1 MEPETDQQRHA
12 GEDKRQRDTARHWR
26 GEEVKALLSVW
37 RERQAWEEDES
48 RAKYEAI
55 SSRLRELGV
64 CRDWLDCKAQSRS
77 MALPD
82 WRPTQAVYKH
92 SSADSRPP
100 TQRPYVADEEPT
112 AARREEPASLPALQ
126 EGNNNKINKATTF
139 LDEAFELQLFL
150 LSFFCWIF
158 AVF

>member
-1 MEPETDQQRHA
+1 MEPETDQQRQL
-12 GEDKRQRDTARHWR
+12 GEDKRQRNTARHWR

-92 SSADSRPP
+92 SSADNRPP

-126 EGNNNKINKATTF
+126 EGNNHKINKATTF
-139 LDEAFELQLFL
+139 LDEAFELQLDFCCL
-150 LSFFCWIF
+150 LIF
-158 AVF
+158 YM